1 MAMVVVLTDYINQS
15 IQLNLAHGN
24 WAIATLTE
32 EATAWGKTLLKGV
45 VLVISSSIL
54 LYNYVIPFKK
64 PISFVSW

>member
-24 WAIATLTE
+24 WATAILTE

-54 LYNYVIPFKK
+54 LYNYVILFKK